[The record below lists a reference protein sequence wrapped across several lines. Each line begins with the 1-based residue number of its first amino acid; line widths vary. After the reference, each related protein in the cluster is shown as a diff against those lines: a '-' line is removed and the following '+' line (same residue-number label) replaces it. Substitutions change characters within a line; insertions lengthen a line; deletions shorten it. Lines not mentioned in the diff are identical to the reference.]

1 LGVPGFGLLGV
12 EAGWLLFVGLALTFG
27 LLFLLG

>member
-1 LGVPGFGLLGV
+1 MSTKFDLH
-12 EAGWLLFVGLALTFG
+12 TDFG